1 MQSHI
6 NTIDV
11 PRTSPTN
18 GFLKY
23 QYDSA
28 LTVSGRTLTL
38 ICNNTTVYSDSRRRD
53 LTGTFAATVPS
64 TAGAY
69 YFYFDADFNFVFAQ
83 NPTGQQVEKIIQT
96 YVLVAIGAW
105 DGSMWTVLTD
115 ERHGATKFGIDHLTE
130 HLTIGAEY
138 ESGLGVTNITADG
151 NGSSIAHASMT
162 MADGR
167 QQDEDLRHDIF
178 ASRGIAHIFNN
189 GGVWQRFSGTGNSVL
204 PYAIGGVPQFNKVTG
219 GVWSIAPV
227 PNNEYFVVYV
237 YSVPTLAGSGLPY
250 LYAVTASQ
258 TFANKNDAQKFATTP
273 PQLTGLPSNEMLL
286 CYSVLLRRSTAFTN
300 GVQSAV
306 VSLAD
311 GSAYYDW
318 RKRAPS
324 SSGGGIV
331 LRQWALLR
339 SDAATAANG
348 VAPLVM
354 RGQDGTNAHKV
365 TGGVVD
371 LLPNKT
377 YIVSF
382 GLPNDSTYN
391 NKSLS
396 VSTSTNGG
404 TTWIPAFGN
413 SSFSGAASGSGVGAG
428 SSIADVLVTTQP
440 TKIRINAGAGGLA
453 WGVWLRLEVM

>member
-1 MQSHI
+1 MQSHL

-38 ICNNTTVYSDSRRRD
+38 ICNNTTVYCDSRRRD

-96 YVLVAIGAW
+96 YALVAIGAW

-138 ESGLGVTNITADG
+138 ESGLDVTNITADG

-178 ASRGIAHIFNN
+178 SSRGIAHLMNN
-189 GGVWQRFSGTGNSVL
+189 GIWRAYNTAGNSVL
-204 PYAIGGVPQFNKVTG
+204 PYTIGGVPQFNKVTG

-237 YSVPTLAGSGLPY
+237 YSVPTLASSGLPY
-250 LYAVTASQ
+250 FYAVTASQ

-273 PQLTGLPSNEMLL
+273 PKLTGLPSDEMLL

-300 GVQSAV
+300 NAQSAV

-339 SDAATAANG
+339 SNAATSANG

-382 GLPNDSTYN
+382 GLPYDSAYAQ
-391 NKSLS
+391 KSLS
-396 VSTSTNGG
+396 VSASTNGG

-413 SSFSGAASGSGVGAG
+413 SSFSGVTTGSGVGSG
-428 SSIADVLVTTQP
+428 TSIEDVLVTTQP
-440 TKIRINAGAGGLA
+440 TKIRINASANGLA

>member
-1 MQSHI
+1 MQSHL

-23 QYDSA
+23 QYDST
-28 LTVSGRTLTL
+28 LTVSGLKLTL

-53 LTGTFAATVPS
+53 LTDTFAATVPS
-64 TAGAY
+64 TAGVY

-96 YVLVAIGAW
+96 YALVAIGTL
-105 DGSMWTVLTD
+105 DGSKWTVLTD

-138 ESGLGVTNITADG
+138 ESGLDVTNITADG
-151 NGSSIAHASMT
+151 NGSSVTHASMT
-162 MADGR
+162 MANGR

-178 ASRGIAHIFNN
+178 ASRGISKLFNN
-189 GGVWQRFSGTGNSVL
+189 GGVWQRFTGTGNAML
-204 PYAIGGVPQFNKVTG
+204 PYAISGVPQFNKVTG

-237 YSVPTLAGSGLPY
+237 YSVPTVAGSGLLY
-250 LYAVTASQ
+250 LYSVTASQ

-286 CYSVLLRRSTAFTN
+286 CYSVLLLRSTAFTN
-300 GVQSAV
+300 GAQSAV

-331 LRQWALLR
+331 PRQWAMFR
-339 SDAATAANG
+339 STTATAPNL
-348 VAPLVM
+348 VVPLEL
-354 RGQDGTNAHKV
+354 RGQDATNAHTV
-365 TGGVVD
+365 SGGVVD
-371 LLPNKT
+371 LLAGRT
-377 YIVSF
+377 YIISV
-382 GLPNDSTYN
+382 GLN
-391 NKSLS
+391 
-396 VSTSTNGG
+396 VSTPSTVQRSIDGG
-404 TTWIPAFGN
+404 ATWATVWD
-413 SSFSGAASGSGVGAG
+413 SGLSGVTGA
-428 SSIADVLVTTQP
+428 SSASTITDVYTTTVP
-440 TKIRINAGAGGLA
+440 TKLRVTAGISKLIA
-453 WGVWLRLEVM
+453 GVWLYIEVK

>member
-1 MQSHI
+1 MQSHL

-38 ICNNTTVYSDSRRRD
+38 ICNNTTVYCDSRRRD

-96 YVLVAIGAW
+96 YALVAIGAW

-138 ESGLGVTNITADG
+138 ESGLDVTNITADG
-151 NGSSIAHASMT
+151 NGSSIAHASMK

-178 ASRGIAHIFNN
+178 SSRGIAHLMNN
-189 GGVWQRFSGTGNSVL
+189 GIWRAYNTAGNSVL
-204 PYAIGGVPQFNKVTG
+204 PYTIGGVPQFNKVTG

-237 YSVPTLAGSGLPY
+237 YSVPTLASSGLPY
-250 LYAVTASQ
+250 FYAVTASQ

-273 PQLTGLPSNEMLL
+273 PKLTGLPSDEMLL

-300 GVQSAV
+300 NAQSAV

-339 SDAATAANG
+339 SNAATSANG

-382 GLPNDSTYN
+382 GLPYDSAYN
-391 NKSLS
+391 NRSLS
-396 VSTSTNGG
+396 VSASTNGG

-413 SSFSGAASGSGVGAG
+413 SSFSGVTTGSGVVSGT
-428 SSIADVLVTTQP
+428 SIEDVLVTTQP
-440 TKIRINAGAGGLA
+440 TKIRINASANGLA